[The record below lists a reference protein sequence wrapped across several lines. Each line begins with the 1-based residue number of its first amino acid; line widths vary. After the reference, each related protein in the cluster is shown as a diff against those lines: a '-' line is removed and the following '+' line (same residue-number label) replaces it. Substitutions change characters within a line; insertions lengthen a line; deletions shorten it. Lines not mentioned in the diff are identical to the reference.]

1 MYIFLVSI
9 SCKSAKWKTSK
20 LFRNTDN
27 ERHQSCLET
36 LIVIMIVGLRFL
48 RYRLITI
55 HHEPLCLAK
64 IRTREITVQVH
75 DQINRDNKN
84 NSLKDIL
91 ILLYIFNVYCG
102 TIEGRI
108 VKDFKVSFENTQSNH
123 HDQNSE
129 LNILKIKSL
138 IWDIFVLSNRM
149 AKNQSKSCNF
159 LYILQGIYKK
169 CF

>member
-1 MYIFLVSI
+1 M
-9 SCKSAKWKTSK
+9 
-20 LFRNTDN
+20 FRNTDN
-27 ERHQSCLET
+27 DSWFKVFKVQANNYT
-36 LIVIMIVGLRFL
+36 
-48 RYRLITI
+48 T
-55 HHEPLCLAK
+55 
-64 IRTREITVQVH
+64 RTALLGQNTNKG
-75 DQINRDNKN
+75 DYCASPWSINRDNKN

-108 VKDFKVSFENTQSNH
+108 VKNFKVSFENTQSNH
-123 HDQNSE
+123 CDQNSE